1 MATVIHWTHPYPTSD
16 EAAST
21 LEDPRIPYKG
31 LSKGTRNRFANLM
44 LDSAFKI
51 VFGLPACEKTLTG
64 LLEALLPDK
73 KIHSIRYL
81 DKEIP
86 GFFLEDQKT
95 IFDLFCESDDGEK
108 FIIEMQLNPE
118 KHFRDR
124 VLFYST
130 FPIREQ
136 LITPME
142 EQYHRNTG
150 ERKRILSYQLVPV
163 YVISIIN
170 FRLNHREGASLRDG
184 ILSSYSIRSDQDG
197 EPMTDALHFLFLE
210 LPRLPYKKNEAARC
224 KTMLEKIAFVFR
236 HSSFL
241 EERPAE
247 LSEDL
252 FERIFHSAEIANM
265 TPEEFLQYQS
275 KMLASFD
282 LLAQKD
288 YAFEYGQK
296 VERAAIYR
304 KLEESGMDPEQILDI
319 MGPVQLEGLDEVD

>member
-1 MATVIHWTHPYPTSD
+1 MATVIHWTHPYHADD
-16 EAAST
+16 EAPSV

-51 VFGLPACEKTLTG
+51 VFGLPACEQTLIG

-95 IFDLFCESDDGEK
+95 IFDLFCEGYDGEQY
-108 FIIEMQLNPE
+108 IIEMQLNPE

-150 ERKRILSYQLVPV
+150 ERKKIISYHLVPV
-163 YVISIIN
+163 YVISILN
-170 FRLNHREGASLRDG
+170 FKLPHENEASLRDG

-197 EPMTDALHFLFLE
+197 ERMTDALHFLFLE
-210 LPRLPYKKNEAARC
+210 LPRLPYKKDEASRC

-252 FERIFHSAEIANM
+252 FERIFHAAEIANM
-265 TPEEFLQYQS
+265 TPEQFLQYQS

-288 YAFEYGQK
+288 YAYELGQK
-296 VERAAIYR
+296 EKAAAIYR
-304 KLEESGMDPEQILDI
+304 KMQEIGMDPGQIFDI
-319 MGPVQLEGLDEVD
+319 LGPVQLEGLDEVE

>member
-1 MATVIHWTHPYPTSD
+1 MATVIHWTHPYHAVD
-16 EAAST
+16 EAPSV
-21 LEDPRIPYKG
+21 LENPRIPYKG

-51 VFGLPACEKTLTG
+51 VFGLPACEQTLIS
-64 LLEALLPDK
+64 LLETLIPDK
-73 KIHSIRYL
+73 RIHSIRYL

-95 IFDLFCESDDGEK
+95 VFDLFCEGDDGEK
-108 FIIEMQLNPE
+108 FIIEMQLNPQR
-118 KHFRDR
+118 HFRDR

-142 EQYHRNTG
+142 EHYHRSTG
-150 ERKRILSYQLVPV
+150 ERKKINSYHLVPV

-170 FRLNHREGASLRDG
+170 FKLKHGKGASLRDG

-197 EPMTDALHFLFLE
+197 ECMTDALHFLYLE
-210 LPRLPYKKNEAARC
+210 LPRLEYGKDEAFRC

-252 FERIFHSAEIANM
+252 FKRIFHAAEVANM
-265 TPEEFLQYQS
+265 TAEQFMQYQS
-275 KMLASFD
+275 NMLASID

-288 YAFEYGQK
+288 YAFEQGQR
-296 VERAAIYR
+296 EATAAIYR
-304 KLEESGMDPEQILDI
+304 KLQESGMDPEQIRNILGAI
-319 MGPVQLEGLDEVD
+319 EWEGTDEVE